1 MEKLTLTAAEAAE
14 ALQVSK
20 PVLYELCKQPGFPV
34 IRVGRKVL
42 IPRDR
47 LREWVNAQGA
57 EAG

>member
-14 ALQVSK
+14 ALQVSR

-47 LREWVNAQGA
+47 LRDWVNGKGA
-57 EAG
+57 EAV